1 MQLVKMETA
10 EHDHAAAEYT
20 CPMHPQILKDQPG
33 KCSICG
39 MDLVKKETGGKKTAD
54 VTLEAL
60 LKPTNEFV
68 ISSIPVTTIQ
78 KKEGAD
84 RRDTVNNVILLKT
97 LASSSLE
104 RNIPLNVTPS

>member
-1 MQLVKMETA
+1 MLPPA
-10 EHDHAAAEYT
+10 CLA
-20 CPMHPQILKDQPG
+20 
-33 KCSICG
+33 
-39 MDLVKKETGGKKTAD
+39 
-54 VTLEAL
+54 
-60 LKPTNEFV
+60 
-68 ISSIPVTTIQ
+68 TIQ